1 MALKFYYIHLG
12 LQAWDTFFSNTKQ
25 VYPRS
30 SSSVDNFPA
39 KVLLEAQRRYSRV
52 LANEGVDK
60 LFILWHTSLQNPR
73 YHYTLRGYNGVG
85 WMAVTLEMEAS
96 NQGMVYTYKPRDWN
110 HWKVGVNLRAKH
122 FFYPGDHVEVI

>member
-1 MALKFYYIHLG
+1 MALKFYYIRLG
-12 LQAWDTFFSNTKQ
+12 LQARDTFFGNTKQ

-30 SSSVDNFPA
+30 SSLVDDFPA

-60 LFILWHTSLQNPR
+60 LFIFSGWHTSLQNPR

-96 NQGMVYTYKPRDWN
+96 NQGMV
-110 HWKVGVNLRAKH
+110 GVNLRAKH